1 MSFVEFDRQPSW
13 SLDTS
18 ETVQNAH
25 DGRGSG
31 VNSIVAGRVG
41 KNLCSTCRAFHHP
54 YPWAFCTLPSFA
66 CVKDQDGDPQTRQST
81 SMISQKKIGHCEQ
94 STKWKKFVLIGQLA
108 YKHRS
113 IFSFCFTPVK
123 YTDFLLAVH
132 ETKTVNLSIFTG
144 YVSVRHS
151 FRALRHHC
159 CMFFV
164 MGAQMPVHGGLKG
177 CS

>member
-1 MSFVEFDRQPSW
+1 MSIIEFNGSPYW
-13 SLDTS
+13 SFDVS
-18 ETVQNAH
+18 ETGESMKFPWV
-25 DGRGSG
+25 G
-31 VNSIVAGRVG
+31 VVEGKSLTLSPLPMGILYSPQFRLRQRPRWWPSNSTIDLYDLA
-41 KNLCSTCRAFHHP
+41 
-54 YPWAFCTLPSFA
+54 
-66 CVKDQDGDPQTRQST
+66 
-81 SMISQKKIGHCEQ
+81 KKIGHCEQ

-113 IFSFCFTPVK
+113 IFSFCFTPAK

-132 ETKTVNLSIFTG
+132 ETKTGNLSIFAG